1 MHCSDRKEDKIMV
14 GKQERR
20 YQRMIT
26 VVLALISLIMVIPL
40 VLLVV
45 ASFTSNNEIVLH
57 GYSFFPK
64 ELSLEAYRYIWNERA
79 QVFHAYGITILVT
92 AIGTTIG
99 VIMTLLYAYVLAHE
113 KFPGKTFLA
122 FYLFFTMLFNGGL
135 VPTYIM
141 YTRYLHM
148 KNTIPA
154 LIIPGLLM
162 SAFNVILTRT
172 YIQSNVPAALSEAAK
187 IDGATEFQVF
197 RKVVLPM
204 CKPIIA
210 TVGLFAGLGYWND
223 WTNGL
228 YYITDTNKFSIQQ
241 LLNNMIKNIEFLS
254 KNANSNI
261 NLASVGGGIPQ
272 ETVRMAIAIVGLLPI
287 LIVFPF
293 VQKYFVKGI
302 SIGAVK
308 RLRKNWGKANENKR
322 DGNRKTD
329 FASLRRSVYE
339 YKSTAGIRYSIP
351 GNERWTDGASLSEK
365 G

>member
-1 MHCSDRKEDKIMV
+1 MV

-99 VIMTLLYAYVLAHE
+99 VMMTLLYAYVLAHE

-172 YIQSNVPAALSEAAK
+172 YIQLS
-187 IDGATEFQVF
+187 
-197 RKVVLPM
+197 
-204 CKPIIA
+204 
-210 TVGLFAGLGYWND
+210 
-223 WTNGL
+223 
-228 YYITDTNKFSIQQ
+228 
-241 LLNNMIKNIEFLS
+241 
-254 KNANSNI
+254 
-261 NLASVGGGIPQ
+261 
-272 ETVRMAIAIVGLLPI
+272 
-287 LIVFPF
+287 LIH
-293 VQKYFVKGI
+293 I
-302 SIGAVK
+302 
-308 RLRKNWGKANENKR
+308 
-322 DGNRKTD
+322 
-329 FASLRRSVYE
+329 
-339 YKSTAGIRYSIP
+339 
-351 GNERWTDGASLSEK
+351 
-365 G
+365 

>member
-99 VIMTLLYAYVLAHE
+99 VMMTLLYAYVLAHE

-187 IDGATEFQVF
+187 IDGATAFQRF
-197 RKVVLPM
+197 RYVTFPYLLP
-204 CKPIIA
+204 
-210 TVGLFAGLGYWND
+210 TVTVNLIL
-223 WTNGL
+223 T
-228 YYITDTNKFSIQQ
+228 
-241 LLNNMIKNIEFLS
+241 IKQGFTSFDFPYALT
-254 KNANSNI
+254 
-261 NLASVGGGIPQ
+261 GGGP
-272 ETVRMAIAIVGLLPI
+272 VRATEVIGI
-287 LIVFPF
+287 LIYNDAFKNMRFSMANAEACILF
-293 VQKYFVKGI
+293 VIVAIFSLTQLKLTSKG
-302 SIGAVK
+302 G
-308 RLRKNWGKANENKR
+308 
-322 DGNRKTD
+322 TD
-329 FASLRRSVYE
+329 
-339 YKSTAGIRYSIP
+339 
-351 GNERWTDGASLSEK
+351 
-365 G
+365 